1 VCESTLHVYHDAN
14 CASLFI
20 VHTGMSLKRH
30 RADSNERGFG
40 HDLNV
45 IVQEQAQEIASLKHD
60 KAALE
65 SCVNG
70 LRVENEKVVNEN
82 KILKRAVTIQQERQN
97 QAASEVE
104 AARTY
109 KAEADDRMKKLEHMI
124 MTLRYHL
131 QTQHSNPG
139 NDFMDFTQR
148 PPDVF

>member
-1 VCESTLHVYHDAN
+1 
-14 CASLFI
+14 
-20 VHTGMSLKRH
+20 MSLKRH
-30 RADSNERGFG
+30 RTDPNERGFG
-40 HDLNV
+40 GHDLNV
-45 IVQEQAQEIASLKHD
+45 VVQEQAQEIASLKQD
-60 KAALE
+60 KNALE
-65 SCVNG
+65 SCVNE
-70 LRVENEKVVNEN
+70 LRAENEKVVNEN

-104 AARTY
+104 AARNY

-131 QTQHSNPG
+131 QAQHSNPG